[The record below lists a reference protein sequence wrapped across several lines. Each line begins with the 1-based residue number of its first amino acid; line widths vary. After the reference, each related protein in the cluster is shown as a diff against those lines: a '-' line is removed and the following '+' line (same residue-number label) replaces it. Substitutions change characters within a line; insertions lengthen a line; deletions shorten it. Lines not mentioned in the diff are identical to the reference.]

1 MTHLNIPVGISDFAE
16 IRQNGYYYVDKTG
29 LIAEVLKAQAVKVT
43 LITRPRRFGKT
54 LGMSTLENFFSIRK
68 DSAVLFQGLGIM
80 NASAL
85 CQKWMN
91 QCPTIFLSFKDVDG
105 LTFDSAYGMLEATIA
120 EFSEENL
127 WSILY
132 LTGYLTGV
140 RGEDQTTKL
149 MIPNAEI
156 REIFESTVVKW
167 FQDKAQGTDRRTLF
181 HAVWNGDSELLT
193 REMSTLLRMTIS
205 YHDYKEDF
213 YHAFLAGIF
222 AGAGYMVESNREH
235 GEGRSDVIVCDS
247 ENGRLAVFEV
257 KCSAALEKME
267 ESCETALRQIDE
279 RMYAKEFEDSY
290 DQVLC
295 YGISFYKKRCLVK
308 KIHS

>member
-1 MTHLNIPVGISDFAE
+1 MY
-16 IRQNGYYYVDKTG
+16 IRTRNR
-29 LIAEVLKAQAVKVT
+29 VT
-43 LITRPRRFGKT
+43 
-54 LGMSTLENFFSIRK
+54 
-68 DSAVLFQGLGIM
+68 
-80 NASAL
+80 
-85 CQKWMN
+85 
-91 QCPTIFLSFKDVDG
+91 
-105 LTFDSAYGMLEATIA
+105 
-120 EFSEENL
+120 SEENL

-167 FQDKAQGTDRRTLF
+167 FQDKAKGTDRRTLF
-181 HAVWNGDSELLT
+181 HSVWNGDSELLT

-235 GEGRSDVIVCDS
+235 GEGRSDVIVCDL

>member
-1 MTHLNIPVGISDFAE
+1 
-16 IRQNGYYYVDKTG
+16 
-29 LIAEVLKAQAVKVT
+29 
-43 LITRPRRFGKT
+43 
-54 LGMSTLENFFSIRK
+54 
-68 DSAVLFQGLGIM
+68 
-80 NASAL
+80 
-85 CQKWMN
+85 
-91 QCPTIFLSFKDVDG
+91 
-105 LTFDSAYGMLEATIA
+105 
-120 EFSEENL
+120 
-127 WSILY
+127 
-132 LTGYLTGV
+132 
-140 RGEDQTTKL
+140 

-167 FQDKAQGTDRRTLF
+167 FQDKAKGTDRRTLF

-222 AGAGYMVESNREH
+222 AGVGYMVESNREH

-267 ESCETALRQIDE
+267 ESCETALSQIDE